1 MDFLLQSF
9 EDLESFSRFCV
20 KKKRSTPTKPNQNQ
34 SSEKRKSLIVTF
46 NHFPRIIG
54 NAAPRSPPRS
64 SVGKQ
69 NCRRF
74 SFFSPQDGLK
84 AMLVH
89 ILILHQ
95 RRWMSLIR
103 WAIFHLTT
111 FSHCKKK
118 ILHKC
123 TPRVVAFG
131 KQFPGRQLVIC
142 QIFHASKPL
151 WKLAGKEA
159 T

>member
-1 MDFLLQSF
+1 MRQFSRIFIHCVTKVTHVHMNAVSVWCLLGGFLSFVSLSSFVCNSTEICMDFLLQSF

-69 NCRRF
+69 NYRRF

-84 AMLVH
+84 
-89 ILILHQ
+89 
-95 RRWMSLIR
+95 
-103 WAIFHLTT
+103 
-111 FSHCKKK
+111 
-118 ILHKC
+118 
-123 TPRVVAFG
+123 G
-131 KQFPGRQLVIC
+131 
-142 QIFHASKPL
+142 
-151 WKLAGKEA
+151 
-159 T
+159 